1 MTLREWREKKG
12 LTMVELAR
20 MLGVDKSAVSRWES
34 GERFPSRR
42 SLKKIAEVTGG
53 EVTANDFLKTISGR

>member
-42 SLKKIAEVTGG
+42 FLKKIAEVTGG